1 MTDLRTLHMAPLPE
15 RQRAEH
21 MLHLQVMAA
30 QCRHAARCLPH
41 KPSRE
46 AAQRNLETIEWALAQ
61 LKAPKPKAKP
71 KVVVEPPPD
80 DLWDR
85 IDPGTG
91 AA

>member
-1 MTDLRTLHMAPLPE
+1 MTDPRALHMAPLPE
-15 RQRAEH
+15 RQRAAH
-21 MLHLQVMAA
+21 MLHLRTMAA

-61 LKAPKPKAKP
+61 LGA
-71 KVVVEPPPD
+71 D
-80 DLWDR
+80 
-85 IDPGTG
+85 DPGSD